1 MRQEGSGQRASVRVT
16 DKERLPDETSG
27 LYAELAEEQV
37 FLSHDERKK
46 KHAKGTQNVS
56 DACIRTPNSR
66 PTLDLESTVAAEPR
80 ERSWILYARERE
92 IVEVYARVRR

>member
-46 KHAKGTQNVS
+46 N
-56 DACIRTPNSR
+56 TPK
-66 PTLDLESTVAAEPR
+66 
-80 ERSWILYARERE
+80 ARKTFPM
-92 IVEVYARVRR
+92 RVLGHQTADRH